1 MHFKSAQNPALVVFS
16 SSGMEC
22 QLFVLKNTGRDI
34 EKSASTLPA
43 KSPKRA
49 A

>member
-22 QLFVLKNTGRDI
+22 QLFVPKKNEIDGER
-34 EKSASTLPA
+34 SASAAPVT
-43 KSPKRA
+43 SPKRTA
-49 A
+49 